1 MENEFQRLL
10 GDLEMPLDRVCT
22 IHEHFRLNDW
32 HKVRFL
38 AQCRVTRQQ
47 FCICL
52 DASACRNL
60 VANADDRA
68 PFGKARSNCRYSAS
82 RLRSPSRPSVIFSP
96 GKFAIGFAPL
106 STLMPGMIPC
116 CFNASTKVRS
126 SRVFCRIVSSNRITP
141 LINSPTPAVVNK
153 ISRYQ
158 RRFSSV
164 ETTPMLFN
172 RFSIVGELSSAA
184 RIPLPAATSFLA
196 IDSKFLFFMGLSP
209 YCAAEEIS
217 GCDIERE

>member
-1 MENEFQRLL
+1 MHL
-10 GDLEMPLDRVCT
+10 RVGILSPMLMT
-22 IHEHFRLNDW
+22 ARH
-32 HKVRFL
+32 L
-38 AQCRVTRQQ
+38 AK
-47 FCICL
+47 
-52 DASACRNL
+52 
-60 VANADDRA
+60 RA
-68 PFGKARSNCRYSAS
+68 PNCRYSAS

-116 CFNASTKVRS
+116 CSNASTKVRS
-126 SRVFCRIVSSNRITP
+126 SRVFCRIVSSKSITP

-196 IDSKFLFFMGLSP
+196 IDSKFSFFMSLLSLLR
-209 YCAAEEIS
+209 CGIN
-217 GCDIERE
+217 